1 MFSRGWE
8 IGGEAREWRRQLR
21 AWEEELLGEC
31 QAFLLTI
38 SLQDHVSDRWQ
49 WRTDLDDG
57 YTVRGAYQLLT
68 SQDDVTLDAASGL
81 IWHRQVPLKV
91 SICAWRLLRDRLPT
105 KANLVTRGILSTE
118 AHLCV
123 FGCREVESAQH
134 LFLYCSS
141 LGSLWSL
148 VSSWIGSSSVTA
160 QTLPEH
166 FVQFTDSAGGSRDR
180 RSFMQLVWLVC
191 VWVVWTER
199 NHRLFT
205 GSANSVHH
213 MVDKIKTFSHNL
225 ANEKAVLT
233 QSTTL

>member
-8 IGGEAREWRRQLR
+8 VGGEAWQWRRQLR

-38 SLQDHVSDRWQ
+38 SLQDHVSDRWL

-57 YTVRGAYQLLT
+57 YTVRDAYQLLT

-118 AHLCV
+118 AHFCV
-123 FGCREVESAQH
+123 FGCGEVESAQH

-141 LGSLWSL
+141 LGPLWSL

-166 FVQFTDSAGGSRDR
+166 FVQFTDSAAMKFQQAQTDPYDR
-180 RSFMQLVWLVC
+180 EYTNL
-191 VWVVWTER
+191 
-199 NHRLFT
+199 RLLNQYSHGT
-205 GSANSVHH
+205 RHQHYICTTLLSVSATYLS
-213 MVDKIKTFSHNL
+213 
-225 ANEKAVLT
+225 AAKAVNAFL
-233 QSTTL
+233 SRC